1 MGPAAPPRAA
11 CASSGS
17 ACVSNEPSSPFSVH
31 ELTAQNGPPS
41 LFYPCRDRVPA
52 AASGLVFCSGT
63 CTGSDGEI
71 GGGLKKPLSVVK
83 VAVIPLLRE
92 MQTK

>member
-1 MGPAAPPRAA
+1 M
-11 CASSGS
+11 
-17 ACVSNEPSSPFSVH
+17 
-31 ELTAQNGPPS
+31 
-41 LFYPCRDRVPA
+41 PA

-71 GGGLKKPLSVVK
+71 GGGLKKPLSEVE